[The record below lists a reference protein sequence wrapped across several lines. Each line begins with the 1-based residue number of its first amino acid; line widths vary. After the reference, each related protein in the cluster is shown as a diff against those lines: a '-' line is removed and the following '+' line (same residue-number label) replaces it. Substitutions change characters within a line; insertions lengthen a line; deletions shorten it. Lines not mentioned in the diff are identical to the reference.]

1 MTTYTAE
8 ALDQALSSGDPDR
21 IEAALETYASHPA
34 GAQTT
39 AIALAAK
46 EDDRGGSRIY
56 RAPGGAMVFGDTAE
70 DQDAFFRS

>member
-8 ALDQALSSGDPDR
+8 ALDQALASGDPDR
-21 IEAALETYASHPA
+21 IEAALATYASHPD
-34 GAQTT
+34 GALTT

-46 EDDRGGSRIY
+46 EDAQGGARIY
-56 RAPGGAMVFGDTAE
+56 RAPGGAMVFADTAG